1 MKDDKKIE
9 KGKEASEKDKKQSK
23 PEKLSEEDLEYKK
36 NIDDMVEGLFLSD
49 YDLRINS
56 YNMLKHEITTST
68 SSMTSIPRPLKFI
81 RTHFTEIKNFYEKF
95 IPATEKDKTYKLM
108 LSDLISV
115 ILTVV
120 SEKDEEVNEL
130 TILSYVLSGTRKD
143 ITSWGIEY
151 VRSLCSDIGQE
162 YNIRLEKVEPINEL
176 IDLVKMFAPYLIK
189 QHCESDAIDLLI
201 EVESLDEI
209 KNFINENNYKKV
221 CLYLLSIANYSAD
234 TDEYRNILE
243 LVYNIYFDK
252 FGQYIDAMRVAIKI
266 GNILYIKQTFIKC
279 KDLLTKMQ
287 LGFILAQEGIFLDE
301 EDTKIKIDNKIID
314 IMRNYKLTEYFKVL
328 AKTLELLEPKHPE
341 DVFKSHLEDK
351 KSQNTKK
358 LESYKINMAY
368 SIASSF
374 INAGY
379 GTEVLLSKKDSDW
392 IYKNKE
398 EGIQCLIA
406 GMGLVNVWDYL
417 EGPNKVYE
425 LAGNKEQ
432 DTFKR
437 SGRNIG
443 LGLSLC
449 GIKEENDLA
458 IAVLLEELLDKNIN
472 IKISALFGL
481 GLAACGTQN
490 DKLFDPIREALQ
502 DFSYG
507 FEVSAFASLTLGLI
521 FIGSSNEDVFNDLF
535 SILLSRNENAK
546 GKLFENPFFVI
557 YILGIGLLCLGKQ
570 TNNDFMIETLVTIE
584 EFSKEM
590 RDYMKTMLISF
601 SYAGSGNV
609 SKVQELMQI
618 IAKSNEEINPKVQS
632 IAVIGCSLIAIGEE
646 VGTEMLSRSFNHFL
660 QFGDINIKK
669 TVSLA
674 IALLNLSN
682 PKVQVIDSLTKFC
695 YDTDKTVSMNA
706 IYSMGLVSSG
716 SNHSRVGGLLRS
728 LAAYYAEDSN
738 PLFMVRIAQGLLHLG
753 KGLISLDPIYSHK
766 LLINNRA
773 LAGILITL
781 FSFTETENLICGK
794 HQFLLYSLALAMK
807 PKLVITVDKNLKPV
821 DDVQLMVGQAV
832 DIVGQ
837 TGNPRTISGFQIHN
851 SPAVIN
857 TGERCEINGED
868 IKTYSDVLEG
878 VIIIEDNR
886 KREEK

>member
-1 MKDDKKIE
+1 
-9 KGKEASEKDKKQSK
+9 
-23 PEKLSEEDLEYKK
+23 
-36 NIDDMVEGLFLSD
+36 MVEGLFLSD

-120 SEKDEEVNEL
+120 SEKDEEGNEL

-162 YNIRLEKVEPINEL
+162 YNIRLEKGEPINEL

-821 DDVQLMVGQAV
+821 DDVQLMIGQAV

>member
-1 MKDDKKIE
+1 
-9 KGKEASEKDKKQSK
+9 
-23 PEKLSEEDLEYKK
+23 
-36 NIDDMVEGLFLSD
+36 MVEGLFLSD

-95 IPATEKDKTYKLM
+95 IPAKKKDKTYKLM

-120 SEKDEEVNEL
+120 SEKDEEGNEL

-162 YNIRLEKVEPINEL
+162 YNIRLEKGEPINEL

>member
-1 MKDDKKIE
+1 
-9 KGKEASEKDKKQSK
+9 
-23 PEKLSEEDLEYKK
+23 
-36 NIDDMVEGLFLSD
+36 MVEGLFLSD

-120 SEKDEEVNEL
+120 SEKDEEGNEL

-162 YNIRLEKVEPINEL
+162 YNIRLEKGEPINEL

-358 LESYKINMAY
+358 IESYKINMAY

>member
-1 MKDDKKIE
+1 
-9 KGKEASEKDKKQSK
+9 
-23 PEKLSEEDLEYKK
+23 
-36 NIDDMVEGLFLSD
+36 MVEGLFLSD

-95 IPATEKDKTYKLM
+95 IPATEKDKIYQLM

-120 SEKDEEVNEL
+120 SEKDEEGNEL

-162 YNIRLEKVEPINEL
+162 YNIRLEKGEPINEL

>member
-1 MKDDKKIE
+1 
-9 KGKEASEKDKKQSK
+9 
-23 PEKLSEEDLEYKK
+23 
-36 NIDDMVEGLFLSD
+36 MVDGLFLDD

-56 YNMLKHEITTST
+56 YNMIKHEITTST
-68 SSMTSIPRPLKFI
+68 STMTSIPRPLKFI
-81 RTHFTEIKNFYEKF
+81 RLNFAKIKEFYDKF
-95 IPATEKDKTYKLM
+95 IPSTEKDKNYKLM

-120 SEKDEEVNEL
+120 TETDEEGNEL
-130 TILSYVLSGTRKD
+130 TILQYVLSGTQKD

-151 VRSLCSDIGQE
+151 IRSLCSDISKE
-162 YNIRLEKVEPINEL
+162 YNNRLDKDLPTNDLLEL
-176 IDLVKMFAPYLIK
+176 AKSFAPYLIK
-189 QHCESDAIDLLI
+189 QHCENDAIDLLI
-201 EVESLDEI
+201 EVDAIDEI
-209 KNFINENNYKKV
+209 KNYINENNYKKI
-221 CLYLLSIANYSAD
+221 CLYLLSISNYSAD
-234 TDEYRNILE
+234 TEEYRSTLE
-243 LVYNIYFDK
+243 LVYNIYFGK
-252 FGQYIDAMRVAIKI
+252 FHQYIDAMRVAIKI
-266 GNILYIKQTFIKC
+266 GNPLYIEQTFLKC
-279 KDLLTKMQ
+279 EDLTTKKQ
-287 LGFILAQEGIFLDE
+287 LAFILACEGIFLNSE
-301 EDTKIKIDNKIID
+301 HTKMKLDDDIME
-314 IMRNYKLTEYFKVL
+314 IMRNYKQSEYYKVL

>member
-1 MKDDKKIE
+1 
-9 KGKEASEKDKKQSK
+9 
-23 PEKLSEEDLEYKK
+23 
-36 NIDDMVEGLFLSD
+36 MVEGLFLSD

-120 SEKDEEVNEL
+120 SEKDEEGNEL

-162 YNIRLEKVEPINEL
+162 YNIRLEKGEPINEL

-481 GLAACGTQN
+481 GFICADLIAA
-490 DKLFDPIREALQ
+490 LR
-502 DFSYG
+502 S
-507 FEVSAFASLTLGLI
+507 
-521 FIGSSNEDVFNDLF
+521 
-535 SILLSRNENAK
+535 
-546 GKLFENPFFVI
+546 
-557 YILGIGLLCLGKQ
+557 
-570 TNNDFMIETLVTIE
+570 
-584 EFSKEM
+584 
-590 RDYMKTMLISF
+590 
-601 SYAGSGNV
+601 GSGR
-609 SKVQELMQI
+609 S
-618 IAKSNEEINPKVQS
+618 P
-632 IAVIGCSLIAIGEE
+632 
-646 VGTEMLSRSFNHFL
+646 LSPSP
-660 QFGDINIKK
+660 
-669 TVSLA
+669 VSLPLGPA
-674 IALLNLSN
+674 GQPALTHWC
-682 PKVQVIDSLTKFC
+682 P
-695 YDTDKTVSMNA
+695 
-706 IYSMGLVSSG
+706 G
-716 SNHSRVGGLLRS
+716 
-728 LAAYYAEDSN
+728 
-738 PLFMVRIAQGLLHLG
+738 
-753 KGLISLDPIYSHK
+753 
-766 LLINNRA
+766 
-773 LAGILITL
+773 
-781 FSFTETENLICGK
+781 
-794 HQFLLYSLALAMK
+794 
-807 PKLVITVDKNLKPV
+807 
-821 DDVQLMVGQAV
+821 
-832 DIVGQ
+832 
-837 TGNPRTISGFQIHN
+837 
-851 SPAVIN
+851 PA
-857 TGERCEINGED
+857 C
-868 IKTYSDVLEG
+868 
-878 VIIIEDNR
+878 
-886 KREEK
+886 

>member
-1 MKDDKKIE
+1 
-9 KGKEASEKDKKQSK
+9 
-23 PEKLSEEDLEYKK
+23 
-36 NIDDMVEGLFLSD
+36 MV
-49 YDLRINS
+49 
-56 YNMLKHEITTST
+56 
-68 SSMTSIPRPLKFI
+68 
-81 RTHFTEIKNFYEKF
+81 
-95 IPATEKDKTYKLM
+95 
-108 LSDLISV
+108 
-115 ILTVV
+115 
-120 SEKDEEVNEL
+120 
-130 TILSYVLSGTRKD
+130 
-143 ITSWGIEY
+143 
-151 VRSLCSDIGQE
+151 
-162 YNIRLEKVEPINEL
+162 
-176 IDLVKMFAPYLIK
+176 
-189 QHCESDAIDLLI
+189 
-201 EVESLDEI
+201 
-209 KNFINENNYKKV
+209 
-221 CLYLLSIANYSAD
+221 
-234 TDEYRNILE
+234 
-243 LVYNIYFDK
+243 
-252 FGQYIDAMRVAIKI
+252 
-266 GNILYIKQTFIKC
+266 
-279 KDLLTKMQ
+279 
-287 LGFILAQEGIFLDE
+287 
-301 EDTKIKIDNKIID
+301 
-314 IMRNYKLTEYFKVL
+314 
-328 AKTLELLEPKHPE
+328 
-341 DVFKSHLEDK
+341 
-351 KSQNTKK
+351 
-358 LESYKINMAY
+358 
-368 SIASSF
+368 
-374 INAGY
+374 
-379 GTEVLLSKKDSDW
+379 
-392 IYKNKE
+392 
-398 EGIQCLIA
+398 
-406 GMGLVNVWDYL
+406 
-417 EGPNKVYE
+417 
-425 LAGNKEQ
+425 
-432 DTFKR
+432 
-437 SGRNIG
+437 
-443 LGLSLC
+443 
-449 GIKEENDLA
+449 
-458 IAVLLEELLDKNIN
+458 
-472 IKISALFGL
+472 
-481 GLAACGTQN
+481 
-490 DKLFDPIREALQ
+490 
-502 DFSYG
+502 
-507 FEVSAFASLTLGLI
+507 
-521 FIGSSNEDVFNDLF
+521 
-535 SILLSRNENAK
+535 
-546 GKLFENPFFVI
+546 FVI